1 MCETTLNPTA
11 YGIQKAIK
19 VEDIPKYQRFENKT
33 VLIIKSESD
42 ICKKKPRELYQLLT
56 SLITNFISR

>member
-19 VEDIPKYQRFENKT
+19 VEDIPKYQRFGNKT
-33 VLIIKSESD
+33 VLINQKVIYAKRSPENY
-42 ICKKKPRELYQLLT
+42 KYQLLT

>member
-19 VEDIPKYQRFENKT
+19 VEDIPKYQRFENQSFD
-33 VLIIKSESD
+33 KSESD
-42 ICKKKPRELYQLLT
+42 ICKKKPRELHQLLT